1 MKGAKQ
7 RALPL
12 HQTDYRKRVG
22 EERRPELVRLLAELL
37 LQALKSEGAG
47 QGGALWKR

>member
-12 HQTDYRKRVG
+12 QQTDCNKRVR
-22 EERRPELVRLLAELL
+22 EQRRSELVRLLAELL
-37 LQALKSEGAG
+37 LQALSAEGTR
-47 QGGALWKR
+47 QGGAQWKR